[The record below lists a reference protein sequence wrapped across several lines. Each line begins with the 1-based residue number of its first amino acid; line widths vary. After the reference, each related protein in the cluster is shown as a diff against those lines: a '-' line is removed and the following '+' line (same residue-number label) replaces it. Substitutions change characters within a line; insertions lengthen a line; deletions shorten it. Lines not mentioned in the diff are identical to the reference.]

1 MSQIYEIEE
10 IEYERQSIKKYDV
23 LFWHRL
29 LRTIYQ
35 EPSEIECA
43 LYVTNK
49 CNKSP
54 VINLRRLEENSEW
67 KILNTSKETALK
79 IQSGKIKPIPINW
92 KYFISLSDSGI
103 IVVGTKDQNTV
114 LYFAHILSGQVK
126 NEDREQAKKFIS
138 LLLDEAKKVGNQLF
152 NPIEEFKKNDN
163 LKLYH
168 LFNVY
173 RANYVSAEFMLSEAL
188 TQEKVFRKEI
198 PEYDA
203 RATDPDEEK
212 HIDQY
217 FILCGTYFLS
227 AIIYFFISLEGF
239 INIVF
244 HSYLKKTLETVT

>member
-1 MSQIYEIEE
+1 MATIVFPSKTKAKEQIYKQFPPVSGGVVSQIYEIEE
-10 IEYERQSIKKYDV
+10 IEYERQRIKKYDV

-188 TQEKVFRKEI
+188 TQEKVFRKASLRSCR
-198 PEYDA
+198 PEP
-203 RATDPDEEK
+203 ATEPLP
-212 HIDQY
+212 QVMY
-217 FILCGTYFLS
+217 LS
-227 AIIYFFISLEGF
+227 
-239 INIVF
+239 
-244 HSYLKKTLETVT
+244 